1 MKYLKVFTDFLEVAE
16 GLSDAGTGRLF
27 RAMLRYAQDGAVP
40 AFRGKEAVAWTV
52 AKQHIDREVAAYKT
66 KVEADRRNGR
76 KGAAIRWSK
85 VAKNGDP
92 YPDHSQDSQD
102 NDNEK
107 EKNNDNDKDNDSLSS
122 TEPRLTAEEREK
134 KPSLEEVMS
143 FSQEAGLNVDVQYFY
158 NYYEANGWYIGKRP
172 MKDWKAAVR
181 SWESNGMDRER
192 PVRENEL
199 SDADRF
205 RAAIELHRMKEAK
218 QV

>member
-85 VAKNGDP
+85 VAKDGDP

-172 MKDWKAAVR
+172 IRDWKAALKAWAR
-181 SWESNGMDRER
+181 KTPLPRPAPAGKKNTRETFL
-192 PVRENEL
+192 EL
-199 SDADRF
+199 ME
-205 RAAIELHRMKEAK
+205 RARIEEAK
-218 QV
+218 QI

>member
-1 MKYLKVFTDFLEVAE
+1 MESMN
-16 GLSDAGTGRLF
+16 GLS
-27 RAMLRYAQDGAVP
+27 
-40 AFRGKEAVAWTV
+40 ES
-52 AKQHIDREVAAYKT
+52 
-66 KVEADRRNGR
+66 
-76 KGAAIRWSK
+76 KGAFLCYHGGRRK
-85 VAKNGDP
+85 VRREQSEQKGTNLNKTN
-92 YPDHSQDSQD
+92 QDKD
-102 NDNEK
+102 KEK
-107 EKNNDNDKDNDSLSS
+107 EKDNDNDKDNDSLSS

-192 PVRENEL
+192 PVRESEL
-199 SDADRF
+199 SDVDRF

-218 QV
+218 EV

>member
-1 MKYLKVFTDFLEVAE
+1 MESMN
-16 GLSDAGTGRLF
+16 GLSESKGPFLCYHGGSGKVRREQSEQKGTNLNKTN
-27 RAMLRYAQDGAVP
+27 QD
-40 AFRGKEAVAWTV
+40 KD
-52 AKQHIDREVAAYKT
+52 K
-66 KVEADRRNGR
+66 
-76 KGAAIRWSK
+76 
-85 VAKNGDP
+85 
-92 YPDHSQDSQD
+92 
-102 NDNEK
+102 EK
-107 EKNNDNDKDNDSLSS
+107 EKDKDNDKDNDSLSS

-181 SWESNGMDRER
+181 SWESNGVDRER
-192 PVRENEL
+192 PVRESEL

-218 QV
+218 EV

>member
-16 GLSDAGTGRLF
+16 GLSDGALARLF
-27 RAMLRYAQDGAVP
+27 RAMLRYALDGTEPQMKSSERAL
-40 AFRGKEAVAWTV
+40 WTV
-52 AKQHIDREVAAYKT
+52 ARQNIDREVAAYKT

-85 VAKNGDP
+85 VAKDGDP

-172 MKDWKAAVR
+172 IRDWKAALKAWAR
-181 SWESNGMDRER
+181 KTPLPRPAPAGKKNTRETFL
-192 PVRENEL
+192 EL
-199 SDADRF
+199 ME
-205 RAAIELHRMKEAK
+205 RARIEEAK
-218 QV
+218 QI

>member
-16 GLSDAGTGRLF
+16 PLSDEERGRLF
-27 RAMLRYAQDGAVP
+27 MAMLNYALDGSLPELTGNERFVWA
-40 AFRGKEAVAWTV
+40 V

-85 VAKNGDP
+85 VAKDGDP

-172 MKDWKAAVR
+172 IRDWKAALKAWAR
-181 SWESNGMDRER
+181 KTPLPRPGQAGKKNTRETFL
-192 PVRENEL
+192 EL
-199 SDADRF
+199 ME
-205 RAAIELHRMKEAK
+205 RARIEEAK
-218 QV
+218 QI

>member
-1 MKYLKVFTDFLEVAE
+1 MKYLKVFTDFLEVAAP
-16 GLSDAGTGRLF
+16 LSDGAVGRLF
-27 RAMLRYAQDGAVP
+27 RAMLRYALDGTEP
-40 AFRGKEAVAWTV
+40 ELKGKERVLWTV
-52 AKQHIDREVAAYKT
+52 ARQNIDREVAAYKT

-85 VAKNGDP
+85 VAKDGDP

-172 MKDWKAAVR
+172 IRDWKAAVR

-192 PVRENEL
+192 PAPAGKKSYLDNFREAMEL
-199 SDADRF
+199 VSL
-205 RAAIELHRMKEAK
+205 EEAK
-218 QV
+218 EV

>member
-16 GLSDAGTGRLF
+16 PLSDEERGRLF
-27 RAMLRYAQDGAVP
+27 MAMLNYALDGSLPELTGNERFVWA
-40 AFRGKEAVAWTV
+40 V

-85 VAKNGDP
+85 VAKDGDP

-172 MKDWKAAVR
+172 IRDWKAALKAWAR
-181 SWESNGMDRER
+181 KTPLPR
-192 PVRENEL
+192 PVPAGKQSYLDNCREAMEL
-199 SDADRF
+199 VSL
-205 RAAIELHRMKEAK
+205 EEAK
-218 QV
+218 EK

>member
-85 VAKNGDP
+85 VAKDGDP

-172 MKDWKAAVR
+172 IRDWKAALKAWAR
-181 SWESNGMDRER
+181 KTPLPR
-192 PVRENEL
+192 PVPAGKKNTRETFLEL
-199 SDADRF
+199 ME
-205 RAAIELHRMKEAK
+205 RARIEEAK
-218 QV
+218 QI

>member
-1 MKYLKVFTDFLEVAE
+1 MESMN
-16 GLSDAGTGRLF
+16 GLSESKGPFLCYHGGRRKVRREQSEQKGTNLNKTN
-27 RAMLRYAQDGAVP
+27 QD
-40 AFRGKEAVAWTV
+40 KD
-52 AKQHIDREVAAYKT
+52 K
-66 KVEADRRNGR
+66 
-76 KGAAIRWSK
+76 
-85 VAKNGDP
+85 
-92 YPDHSQDSQD
+92 
-102 NDNEK
+102 EK
-107 EKNNDNDKDNDSLSS
+107 EKDNDNDKDNDSLSS

-192 PVRENEL
+192 PVRESEL
-199 SDADRF
+199 SDVDRF

-218 QV
+218 EV

>member
-1 MKYLKVFTDFLEVAE
+1 MKYLKVFTDFLEVAAP
-16 GLSDAGTGRLF
+16 LSDGAVGRLF
-27 RAMLRYAQDGAVP
+27 RAMLRYALDGTEP
-40 AFRGKEAVAWTV
+40 ELKGKERVLWTV
-52 AKQHIDREVAAYKT
+52 ARQNIDREVAAYKT

-85 VAKNGDP
+85 VAKDGDP

-158 NYYEANGWYIGKRP
+158 NYYEANGWSIGKRP
-172 MKDWKAAVR
+172 IRDWTAALKAWAR
-181 SWESNGMDRER
+181 KTPPPRPAPTRQKSTRETFL
-192 PVRENEL
+192 EL
-199 SDADRF
+199 ME
-205 RAAIELHRMKEAK
+205 RARIEEAK
-218 QV
+218 EV

>member
-27 RAMLRYAQDGAVP
+27 RAMLRYALDGTEPQMKSSERAL
-40 AFRGKEAVAWTV
+40 WTV
-52 AKQHIDREVAAYKT
+52 ARQNIDRETAAY
-66 KVEADRRNGR
+66 E
-76 KGAAIRWSK
+76 SK
-85 VAKNGDP
+85 VKHLQRGRSSVSKTTRSVSEEDK
-92 YPDHSQDSQD
+92 DK
-102 NDNEK
+102 EK
-107 EKNNDNDKDNDSLSS
+107 EKDNDKDKDNDSLSS

-172 MKDWKAAVR
+172 IRDWKAAVR

-192 PVRENEL
+192 GGGGREL
-199 SDADRF
+199 SVDDTF
-205 RAAIELHRMKEAK
+205 RLAMEMIRQKEAK
-218 QV
+218 EV

>member
-16 GLSDAGTGRLF
+16 PLSDEERGRLF
-27 RAMLRYAQDGAVP
+27 MAMLNYALDGSLPELTGNERFVWA
-40 AFRGKEAVAWTV
+40 V

-85 VAKNGDP
+85 VAKDGDP

-172 MKDWKAAVR
+172 IRDWKAALKAWAR
-181 SWESNGMDRER
+181 KTPLPRPALAGKKNTRETFL
-192 PVRENEL
+192 EL
-199 SDADRF
+199 ME
-205 RAAIELHRMKEAK
+205 RARIEEAK
-218 QV
+218 EV